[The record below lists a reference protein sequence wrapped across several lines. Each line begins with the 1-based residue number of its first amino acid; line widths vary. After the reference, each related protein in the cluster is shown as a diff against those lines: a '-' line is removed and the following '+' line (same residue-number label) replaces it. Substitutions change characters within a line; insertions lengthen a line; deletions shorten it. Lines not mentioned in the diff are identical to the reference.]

1 MQPSTVA
8 LSSSWCCWAL
18 RFRYW
23 KACASFTFL
32 ASCCPSEAPAST
44 PKWTR
49 TAPKWPWG
57 VLSAPPSL
65 PLLPWGASQGFR
77 KCPATEN
84 WFFLNQNLKKWISLR
99 NILWRWKNS
108 PLSAHICL
116 FIHLLMLFFHLLW
129 LSLHLHFVG
138 LTLYHCMAPSHPA
151 LLLQKVVSFTFNVL
165 TS

>member
-1 MQPSTVA
+1 MKPSAVA
-8 LSSSWCCWAL
+8 LSSSWCCWTL

-23 KACASFTFL
+23 KACASITCL

-57 VLSAPPSL
+57 VLSAPPYL
-65 PLLPWGASQGFR
+65 PSLPWGASQGFR

-84 WFFLNQNLKKWISLR
+84 WFFLNQNFKKWISLR

-151 LLLQKVVSFTFNVL
+151 LLL
-165 TS
+165 

>member
-49 TAPKWPWG
+49 TAPKWAWG
-57 VLSAPPSL
+57 VLPAPSSL

-84 WFFLNQNLKKWISLR
+84 WFFINQNKKNGFHSGTSYDDGRIHPYLLISAYLFTSWCFSF
-99 NILWRWKNS
+99 IS
-108 PLSAHICL
+108 FGCL
-116 FIHLLMLFFHLLW
+116 YTNTLLVWLYITAWHLLIP
-129 LSLHLHFVG
+129 
-138 LTLYHCMAPSHPA
+138 HCYY
-151 LLLQKVVSFTFNVL
+151 KK
-165 TS
+165 